1 MVYWVREFKDRR
13 SGDRFWVYGEAPD
26 LPKLRA
32 KIAEQRSEPDWLN
45 QEIYVHDAGL
55 DLQLPGNHELYVLPI

>member
-13 SGDRFWVYGEAPD
+13 SGDRFRVYGEATD
-26 LPKLRA
+26 VTSLRE
-32 KIAEQRSEPDWLN
+32 KIADQLSEPDWLD

-55 DLQLPGNHELYVLPI
+55 DMQLPGNHELYVLPI